1 MTKRLKNKDKR
12 ELEKKLLANTSI
24 KNESEYN
31 KILEKL
37 KKLIS
42 DKNIKNRDYI
52 SLYSITKLL
61 KSSSKKL
68 NVLKETCARSM
79 EQLIYEECGQYINIV
94 IGEFDSSSKTL
105 SIGIKT
111 NPLIE
116 SEQYKN
122 IVFSKE
128 NNELCINRTEL
139 DATSNGI
146 ILRTTGSII
155 SSLYDELAKYS
166 GYKDINSSN
175 IKIPG
180 SIFSCRISKDKVT
193 VEGNISGIG
202 LQIIS
207 QTDTSQNNVSSNSNI
222 LINAIKGHEDELFK
236 KAYIKINDCPKYLRK
251 TLKEV
256 RRKQLTVK
264 KKAKVL
270 VLKSNK

>member
-42 DKNIKNRDYI
+42 DKNVKNRDYI

-94 IGEFDSSSKTL
+94 IGGLDSSSKKL

-139 DATSNGI
+139 EATSNAI

-155 SSLYDELAKYS
+155 SNLYDELAKYS

-180 SIFSCRISKDKVT
+180 SIFSCGINKDKVT
-193 VEGNISGIG
+193 VEGNINGME

-207 QTDTSQNNVSSNSNI
+207 QTDTSQNNVSSNSSI

>member
-42 DKNIKNRDYI
+42 DKKVKNRDYI

-94 IGEFDSSSKTL
+94 IGELDSSSKKL

-139 DATSNGI
+139 DATSNAI

-155 SSLYDELAKYS
+155 SNLYDELAKYS

-180 SIFSCRISKDKVT
+180 SIFSCGINKDKVT
-193 VEGNISGIG
+193 VEGNINGME

-207 QTDTSQNNVSSNSNI
+207 QTDTSQNNVSSNSSI

>member
-42 DKNIKNRDYI
+42 DKNVKNRDYI

-94 IGEFDSSSKTL
+94 IGGLDSSSKKL

-139 DATSNGI
+139 DATSNAI

-155 SSLYDELAKYS
+155 SNLYDELAKYS

-180 SIFSCRISKDKVT
+180 SIFSCEINKDKVT
-193 VEGNISGIG
+193 VEGNINGIE

-207 QTDTSQNNVSSNSNI
+207 QTDTSQNNVSSNSSI